1 MLSAKGGPHASAAG
15 PPLTYRGRM
24 RVALC
29 QVAATSEPEQTL
41 GLVADGVAA
50 AAAEGADLAVFPEA
64 TMARFGSRLSQV
76 AEPLDGPWA
85 TEVRR
90 LATRAGL
97 AVVVGMFT
105 PGADDR
111 VRNTLL
117 ATGPGLD
124 THYDKIHLFDAFGL
138 RESDTVEAGRRVVTI
153 GVAGVRVGLAT
164 CYDLRFPALFTALA
178 EAGAQVVVV
187 PASWGDGPG
196 KAEQWDL
203 LVRAR
208 ALDSTS
214 FVLACDQA
222 EPSTA
227 GLEPV
232 AGAAG
237 GIGRSTVASPLGE
250 VRAQLGAGPGVLVV
264 DVDPDEVATVRE
276 RVPVLRHG
284 RDAPLDGLRRHH
296 P

>member
-1 MLSAKGGPHASAAG
+1 
-15 PPLTYRGRM
+15 M

-29 QVAATSEPEQTL
+29 QIASTSEPDETL
-41 GLVADGVAA
+41 RTVADGIVAA
-50 AAAEGADLAVFPEA
+50 AEEGADLAVFPEA
-64 TMARFGSRLSQV
+64 TMARFGTRLVRV

-90 LATRAGL
+90 LACQAGL

-124 THYDKIHLFDAFGL
+124 THYDKLHLFDAFGL
-138 RESDTVEAGRRVVTI
+138 RESDTVEPGRRLVTI

-164 CYDLRFPALFTALA
+164 CYDLRFPAQFTALA
-178 EAGAQVVVV
+178 DAGAQVVVV

-222 EPSTA
+222 EPGTA
-227 GLEPV
+227 GLDPV

-250 VRAQLGAGPGVLVV
+250 VRAQLGAEPGMLVV
-264 DVDPDEVATVRE
+264 DVDPGEVTTVRE
-276 RVPVLRHG
+276 RLPVLRHA
-284 RDAPLDGLRRHH
+284 RETRPAAPRTGA
-296 P
+296 